1 MFEKQE
7 CVIRNEFKSPNPN
20 AKPTNAT
27 HTPKQNKQTQT
38 PNSRT
43 STYVFNIPP
52 DRKMFKAI
60 PNEVGPNVA
69 PDAMIALVSPP
80 STPKI

>member
-1 MFEKQE
+1 MNLSPRIQT
-7 CVIRNEFKSPNPN
+7 RNRRTPH
-20 AKPTNAT
+20 THTHT